1 MMGPVRI
8 LWGIWL
14 LIPEM
19 ADRRRNPASHQQERE
34 ALHRYLSRNGEAPK
48 AQAAVAD
55 AIRGG
60 NVHGMDS
67 LDGGGLGS
75 PTEPTG
81 GLPESIRRS
90 LVSSAQDQTRPSGS
104 RLLDDDKAARGG
116 EQPTPP
122 PPRPDEGS

>member
-1 MMGPVRI
+1 MGPVKI

-14 LIPEM
+14 LILEL
-19 ADRRRNPASHQQERE
+19 ADRHRTPASHQQERD
-34 ALHRYLSRNGEAPK
+34 ALHRLYLSRKGAAPK

-81 GLPESIRRS
+81 GLPSKLAQEARTRRGRVVPV
-90 LVSSAQDQTRPSGS
+90 LKRPGAMS
-104 RLLDDDKAARGG
+104 

>member
-34 ALHRYLSRNGEAPK
+34 ALHRYLSRNGAAPK

-81 GLPESIRRS
+81 GLPDQSAPRQKAEMQPPG
-90 LVSSAQDQTRPSGS
+90 LGEAPTPSAQDQTRPSGS
-104 RLLDDDKAARGG
+104 RLLDD
-116 EQPTPP
+116 
-122 PPRPDEGS
+122 